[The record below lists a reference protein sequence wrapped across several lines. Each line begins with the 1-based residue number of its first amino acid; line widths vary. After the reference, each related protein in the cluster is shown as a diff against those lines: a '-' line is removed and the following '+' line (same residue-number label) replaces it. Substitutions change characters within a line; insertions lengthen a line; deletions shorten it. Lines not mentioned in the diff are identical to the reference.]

1 MPLATVDYLKGYFGI
16 NLIKN
21 RPKIETQDQG
31 YLVPVHASG
40 RVTAPKGSTLSLCQP
55 GGGGPF

>member
-1 MPLATVDYLKGYFGI
+1 MPMPTVDYLKGYFGI

-21 RPKIETQDQG
+21 RPKIELQEQG
-31 YLVPVHASG
+31 YLVPVQASG
-40 RVTAPKGSTLSLCQP
+40 RVAAPKGTALSLVQP